1 MENNLPIVARAIAY
15 AGACESEQW
24 FDLWAR
30 VGAGWV
36 QKLPQLAN
44 LQILSYADLTDLQQR
59 HPRSAWQAPVIVAV
73 DEVQRFARDKGAPHA
88 RFLQQ
93 IHDASTTLPMTLV
106 LAGLGDTQSVIRD
119 LGLTHGLRPFSVG
132 CFDGKEG
139 EELTNK
145 WFAHFGIVIGAQ
157 RNWINDLISRT
168 DGWPRHVHWAQ
179 QALAEALLIKSVDG
193 DVDRIP
199 DWKVVQAR
207 ADDLRQGC
215 YQTQYSEAMARAA
228 ALTTKIMHD
237 VAQAEAKGAPM
248 SLETIIQKVDEA
260 CDRTKGTPYRIPRG
274 YNEGTF
280 VTHIIHCGALQ
291 ETDDGA
297 GLTCPIPSFQ
307 NYILRRGGIDPDL
320 LPNLSQPDHF

>member
-145 WFAHFGIVIGAQ
+145 WFA
-157 RNWINDLISRT
+157 
-168 DGWPRHVHWAQ
+168 
-179 QALAEALLIKSVDG
+179 
-193 DVDRIP
+193 
-199 DWKVVQAR
+199 
-207 ADDLRQGC
+207 
-215 YQTQYSEAMARAA
+215 
-228 ALTTKIMHD
+228 LTTKIMHD